1 MKKLLFLIAIVLCG
15 CLNAFAQIK
24 SRTIDNQTPGRL
36 SSQFTQTE
44 RNEVE
49 ELSITGYINIT
60 DMSFV
65 NSLIKNYNLKVLDLS
80 NVTTITNGNEHYL
93 WNNFLSFGSE
103 KILQKVRL
111 PLLVKG
117 VTTTSNDGSGT
128 IVCSKVDTL
137 EIGWEDLGVIGNVSI
152 WNTHAQH
159 LILLDGV
166 KNIPYRYFMIR
177 SDYDAS
183 YYNHWYVDYYVTLP
197 KTITNIGGR
206 AFGRPAMFNEP
217 FIFPDSAEYIGQHPL
232 IYDSYHHN
240 YGLAIENCWCE
251 RKPMISDEKFS
262 FPLNMRFYNS
272 LDKESDTAGGTRRIF
287 TVDEFI
293 SDTIIVH
300 DKCDTLFAKI
310 NAKVAYFYNPKP
322 ITFWSFEDI
331 KVDTLY
337 VPEGCI
343 SAYLNDYNYAE
354 CLRPESGIQIKSI
367 KEMKSVKGIDIISD
381 KRIVYVGDEFVITTQ
396 IIPSDA
402 TEQSVYWESSNPE
415 IVKTENGSLKAIA
428 YGSAVITVTTVD
440 GGFKSSCT
448 VNVYEHSTGV
458 EMIETLSLPVNMTY
472 TLDAHTLPLS
482 TSDGKITFASNN
494 SSIATVNEQG
504 VIVANK
510 KGTCTITATSVDGGY
525 TATCEVTVTQPVE
538 VLTTEKHSITLKVGE
553 SERLFA
559 RIYPSTADD
568 KTISWR
574 SSNDEIA
581 SVDANGNVSALKAG
595 EAWIKAISNDN
606 AEAKD
611 SCKVIVLQ
619 PVTGIQLDNMTYQ
632 LNGIG
637 ESFELKATVLP
648 DDASNKNV
656 KWKSSDESVCIVS
669 QGLVV
674 AVGCGTCVIIATTED
689 GGYMATCT
697 IMVNDLAGISTVYWD
712 NGKRFQVYDANGSKR
727 THLQKGIN
735 IIRFVD
741 GTKKKVILR

>member
-1 MKKLLFLIAIVLCG
+1 MKKLVFLIAIVLCG

-65 NSLIKNYNLKVLDLS
+65 NSLIKIYNLKVLDLS

-111 PLLVKG
+111 PLIVKG
-117 VTTTSNDGSGT
+117 VTTTSNNGSGT

-137 EIGWEDLGVIGNVSI
+137 EIGWEDLSVIDNVSI

-166 KNIPYRYFMIR
+166 KNIPYRYFMIQ
-177 SDYDAS
+177 SDDDA
-183 YYNHWYVDYYVTLP
+183 YYHSLWYVDYRVTLP
-197 KTITNIGGR
+197 KTITNIGGC

-232 IYDSYHHN
+232 IYDSYYHN
-240 YGLAIENCWCE
+240 YGYAIHNCWCE
-251 RKPMISDEKFS
+251 RKPMISDKKFS

-272 LDKESDTAGGTRRIF
+272 LDYELNTAGGTRRIF
-287 TVDEFI
+287 TVDEFV
-293 SDTIIVH
+293 SDTIVVH

-354 CLRPESGIQIKSI
+354 CLRPESGIQVKSI

-415 IVKTENGSLKAIA
+415 IVKSVDGSLKAIA
-428 YGSAVITVTTVD
+428 YGTAVITATTVD
-440 GGFKSSCT
+440 GGYKDSIT
-448 VNVYEHSTGV
+448 ITVYEHTTGIDMV
-458 EMIETLSLPVNMTY
+458 DKISIPINNTY
-472 TLDAHTLPLS
+472 TLNAKTLPLS
-482 TSDGKITFASNN
+482 TSDEKITY
-494 SSIATVNEQG
+494 SSGNEEIATVNSQG
-504 VIVANK
+504 VVNAKK
-510 KGTCTITATSVDGGY
+510 KGTCTITATSVDGGF
-525 TATCEVTVTQPVE
+525 TATCEVIVTQPVE
-538 VLTTEKHSITLKVGE
+538 ALTMEKHSITLKVGE
-553 SERLFA
+553 SERLYA
-559 RIYPSTADD
+559 QISPATAND
-568 KTISWR
+568 KTISWN

-581 SVDANGNVSALKAG
+581 LVDENGNVTAKKAG
-595 EAWIKAISNDN
+595 EAWINAISNDN
-606 AEAKD
+606 SEAKD
-611 SCKVIVLQ
+611 SCIVTVSQ
-619 PVTGIQLDNMTYQ
+619 PVTGIQLDNTTYF

-637 ESFELKATVLP
+637 KSFELKATVVP
-648 DDASNKNV
+648 DDASNKNI
-656 KWKSSDESVCIVS
+656 KWKSSDESVCVVS

-674 AVGCGTCVIIATTED
+674 AVGLGTCVIITTTED

-697 IMVNDLAGISTVYWD
+697 VTVNKTTDISIASSQ
-712 NGKRFQVYDANGSKR
+712 NNNKFQVYDANGSKR
-727 THLQKGIN
+727 NSLQQGVN

-741 GTKKKVILR
+741 GTKKKVIIR